1 LKRYWSDYTSEEF
14 SRLDRGSIVAVLPV
28 GATEQHGPHLPLS
41 VDSAIVSGMV
51 AAIVGRLPDASR
63 ALFLPTQPIGKSNE
77 HARYAGTLT
86 FSAQTLISMWC
97 EIGACVAASGVRKL
111 VLLNSH
117 GGQISIMDIVA
128 RELRA
133 RHGMMVFSVNWF
145 GQGLPE
151 GLYGDHEMQHGIH
164 AGDMETSVMLALH
177 PDLVV
182 MGKAQ
187 NFEALTEIF
196 ASEYRHISLSG
207 AKPGWQ
213 MHDINPFGA
222 AGNAAAATAEKG
234 RQTIDH
240 AADRLVELLA
250 EIERAP
256 LSWFDNNPAW
266 GEEKQ

>member
-1 LKRYWSDYTSEEF
+1 MKRYWSDYTSEEF

-51 AAIVGRLPDASR
+51 AAIVGRLPEASR

-151 GLYGDHEMQHGIH
+151 CLYGDHEMQHGIH
-164 AGDMETSVMLALH
+164 AGDMETSVMLALD
-177 PDLVV
+177 PENVDMGAARDFRSKGQDLAAHTSHL
-182 MGKAQ
+182 G
-187 NFEALTEIF
+187 LG
-196 ASEYRHISLSG
+196 RG
-207 AKPGWQ
+207 AKPGWKIQ
-213 MHDINPFGA
+213 DLSPGGA
-222 AGNAAAATAEKG
+222 CGEAHLATAAKG
-234 RQTIDH
+234 EATLDYAIGK
-240 AADRLVELLA
+240 LVEA
-250 EIERAP
+250 MEEIDS
-256 LSWFDNNPAW
+256 LPADW
-266 GEEKQ
+266 LDDKPEW